1 MIQFDLTYTD
11 LKKDISFARKGMI
24 IVDTDSKDLNRYIIK
39 DVINGSPI
47 LIQIGDKHKTILPNW
62 IGDYMLNLRTGYI
75 SVIDSGEHHISRPLA
90 NMKIDDYEL
99 SMIRKDLNI

>member
-11 LKKDISFARKGMI
+11 LKKNISSARKGMI
-24 IVDTDSKDLNRYIIK
+24 IVDTGSEMLTRYIIK

-47 LIQIGDKHKTILPNW
+47 LIEIGDKHKTVVPNW

-75 SVIDSGEHHISRPLA
+75 SVVDSGEHHISRPLA
-90 NMKIDDYEL
+90 NMKIGDYEL

>member
-11 LKKDISFARKGMI
+11 LKKDISSARKGMI
-24 IVDTDSKDLNRYIIK
+24 IIDTGSKDLIRYIVK

-47 LIQIGDKHKTILPNW
+47 LIQIGDKYKTILPNW

-75 SVIDSGEHHISRPLA
+75 SVIDSGEHHISKPLA
-90 NMKIDDYEL
+90 DMNIGEYEL
-99 SMIRKDLNI
+99 SLIRKDLNI

>member
-11 LKKDISFARKGMI
+11 LKKDISSARKGMI
-24 IVDTDSKDLNRYIIK
+24 VINTDSKDLTRYIIK

-47 LIQIGDKHKTILPNW
+47 LIQIGDKYKTILPNW

-75 SVIDSGEHHISRPLA
+75 SIIDKDYKITDPLNNKRLNDIA
-90 NMKIDDYEL
+90 L
-99 SMIRKDLNI
+99 SALREEYLP